1 MLWSANIAYILEGSA
16 KEFGMNGIEIGL
28 LGSCFPL
35 GLMIGAF
42 IWGLV
47 GDKYGRMYAFKP
59 TVCIS
64 AFFSLMLT
72 VSVHPGMSG
81 VALVFLGFGIGG
93 ELSLGGTVFCE
104 FCPPSK
110 AYYLTVL
117 GIFWAVGGTVSALIA
132 FMIVMTN
139 NTSIYDW
146 RYIVGSSFVIEVG
159 CMIFR
164 FFMEE
169 TPAFSILSGQ
179 VEKTEKILNNISIQ
193 NTGKNFFLDNQLKS
207 VDKPIL
213 NSKTEEVG
221 TKSSKEI
228 LKKLFSGNNLK
239 LVIFFGVVFFS

>member
-1 MLWSANIAYILEGSA
+1 
-16 KEFGMNGIEIGL
+16 
-28 LGSCFPL
+28 
-35 GLMIGAF
+35 MIGAF
-42 IWGLV
+42 VWGLV
-47 GDKYGRMYAFKP
+47 GDKYGRMYAFKS

-64 AFFSLMLT
+64 TFFALMLT

-117 GIFWAVGGTVSALIA
+117 AVFWGLGGTVSALVA
-132 FMIVMTN
+132 FITVMTN
-139 NTSIYDW
+139 TTSIYDW

-159 CMIFR
+159 CLIFR

-193 NTGKNFFLDNQLKS
+193 NTGKEFFLDNQVKAVNKES
-207 VDKPIL
+207 VY
-213 NSKTEEVG
+213 SQVGEVG

-228 LKKLFSGNNLK
+228 IKRLFSGSNLK
-239 LVIFFGVVFFS
+239 LVIVFGVVFFI